1 VNLQIHVNLLFIK
14 KKNNI
19 MGQKVH
25 PIGLRLGVSQNWSS
39 SWNSTINYSNLL
51 YEDLL
56 IRKYLEQQCKP
67 FYFLIGKLII
77 KRSLNKVH
85 IILCVYN
92 EYFNTKLYTHIKE
105 KSIWYLN
112 LRKFLFKL
120 NKSSCTLSIIQ
131 TKNIHSTAELLGY
144 YISKELKKKR
154 SVGIILQNIIKQ
166 VKKNKKIKGIKIV
179 CSGRF
184 NGVQMAKKEFIKY
197 GKIPLNSLNLKIDY
211 SKQITKSIY
220 GVYGIKIWIYK

>member
-1 VNLQIHVNLLFIK
+1 
-14 KKNNI
+14 
-19 MGQKVH
+19 MG
-25 PIGLRLGVSQNWSS
+25 
-39 SWNSTINYSNLL
+39 
-51 YEDLL
+51 
-56 IRKYLEQQCKP
+56 KP

-112 LRKFLFKL
+112 LR
-120 NKSSCTLSIIQ
+120 
-131 TKNIHSTAELLGY
+131 
-144 YISKELKKKR
+144 KELKKKR